1 MPDEDFLVNFADV
14 MTPKSQWLLIT
25 NTNLL
30 LLLHNGG
37 CAWELRTTLISCLA
51 LLYRSSHPRT
61 QTDGQAMFET

>member
-30 LLLHNGG
+30 LLCMGTENDSHQLFGP
-37 CAWELRTTLISCLA
+37 A
-51 LLYRSSHPRT
+51 LQVFSP
-61 QTDGQAMFET
+61 QDTD